1 MIKGSVEER
10 LEYEEYIR
18 SLKDS
23 IRYPFWG
30 IYWESQKIIRYYWI
44 KKAKENRE
52 FTSNEIQILHL
63 MSLIDVAVRIGG
75 LLYAWWWE
83 EYIPKIISTL
93 SPSKAEWYISPED
106 VTQCFLNVPTKT
118 VEAALLKTNASSV
131 VVRKALDAQKS
142 DNRDMLLE
150 QMSCVSLDEIF
161 GAYKLINAYRQQC
174 ELISEIRFSDSNA
187 ERKTLYTLSDAF
199 EVVNGDSVLVNQPYL
214 ERISDL
220 ARIMEL
226 DEENIVNNPDAFIFA
241 LCIGIQL
248 IREISNDRLGK
259 YDPIAETIQKI
270 TKETAFEK
278 IYHQYVKLP
287 RDTDRCLA
295 ACGKFINWLN
305 ENFEIAISMDELDME
320 TLPTK
325 NNVPVK
331 YSNSLRLPFP
341 TRLISATDLP
351 ISAQEQE
358 QVLRNLYD
366 MYGGSFESMS
376 YEEFLYLFGSA
387 FSKKPAS
394 YNPPYYWTGDE
405 STMKALLRILYTQ
418 QPRIFKTLILH
429 ISDKESGAKSH
440 NWSRN
445 KDKVAYRD
453 IEANIIKMVHQ
464 DTGKT
469 LKEL

>member
-30 IYWESQKIIRYYWI
+30 IYWESQMVIRYYWI
-44 KKAKENRE
+44 KKAKENRD
-52 FTSNEIQILHL
+52 FKPNEIQILHL
-63 MSLIDVAVRIGG
+63 MTLIDVAVRIGG

-83 EYIPKIISTL
+83 EYIPKMIYGLST
-93 SPSKAEWYISPED
+93 SKAEWFVSADEIAD
-106 VTQCFLNVPTKT
+106 CFMNVPTKA
-118 VEAALLKTNASSV
+118 VEAALLKTNASSEI
-131 VVRKALDAQKS
+131 VRKALEAQKS
-142 DNRDMLLE
+142 DKRDALIE
-150 QMSCVSLDEIF
+150 QLPRICLDEIF
-161 GAYKLINAYRQQC
+161 GAYKLIDSYRQQC
-174 ELISEIRFSDSNA
+174 KIISGIAFSEKNA
-187 ERKTLYTLSDAF
+187 GRKTRYTLTDAF
-199 EVVNGDSVLVNQPYL
+199 EVVKGDSSVETQRFV
-214 ERISDL
+214 EKISDWVNS
-220 ARIMEL
+220 IEL
-226 DEENIVNNPDAFIFA
+226 DEESILDNPEPFIFA

-248 IREISNDRLGK
+248 INDVASDRLGK
-259 YDPIAETIQKI
+259 CDPIAETLQEI
-270 TKETAFEK
+270 TEETAFRK
-278 IYHQYVKLP
+278 IYNQYVKLP